1 MNRWL
6 FIGSGLFIA
15 AACIG
20 TSWLERLEPV
30 AKDGAYAAA
39 AKSGNRMLAAAKE
52 LFRAF
57 DAEQQTAAVFPFGSE
72 EQTNWHFIPR
82 SRKGVPL
89 KNMTEAQREKT
100 KALLHAG
107 LSQLGFEKAEQVR
120 QLEEVLR
127 KIEGPRPDRAWS
139 RDPLL
144 YFVSFFN
151 QPTATGKWGWRY
163 EGHHLSLNFVLDSD
177 KVLSHTPGMYGSNPA
192 TVKKG
197 PRKGLQ
203 VLEDVEVVARELVTS
218 LDEKHRKACLGEGVP
233 QEVPSTKKA
242 SYDGPLPAG
251 VSGSSLSAAQK
262 ETLKKLI
269 DAYVKKYSSDL
280 SERTWEKIKGAG
292 GLDKV
297 HLAWL
302 GSLKAEERHSYLIHG
317 PAFVINYSNWQ
328 NEGKHVH
335 ASFRMLGGDWK

>member
-6 FIGSGLFIA
+6 FIGSALFLA
-15 AACIG
+15 AACFG
-20 TSWLERLEPV
+20 PSWLKRLEPV
-30 AKDGAYAAA
+30 AEDGAYAAA
-39 AKSGNRMLAAAKE
+39 AKSGHRLLAAAKG

-57 DAEQQTAAVFPFGSE
+57 DADQQTAAVFPFGSK

-89 KNMTEAQREKT
+89 EKMTDAQREKT

-120 QLEEVLR
+120 QLEAVLAE
-127 KIEGPRPDRAWS
+127 IEGPNRRFPRN
-139 RDPLL
+139 PLH

-163 EGHHLSLNFVLDSD
+163 EGHHLCLNFVLDGD
-177 KVLSHTPGMYGSNPA
+177 TVLSHTPGMYGSNPA

-218 LDEKHRKACLGEGVP
+218 LNEKHRKALLGEEVP
-233 QEVPSTKKA
+233 EEVPSTQKA

-262 ETLKKLI
+262 EMLKKLI
-269 DAYVKKYSSDL
+269 DAYVKKYSADL
-280 SERTWEKIKGAG
+280 SEATWKKIKGAG
-292 GLDKV
+292 GLDKI

-317 PAFVINYSNWQ
+317 PTFVINYSNWQ

-335 ASFRMLGGDWK
+335 ASFRVLGGDFGK